1 MKSDKDENTSL
12 ETECLFGETVEILDK
27 YKNLVYCKLST
38 DNYCGWIRKSS
49 LGKYIQTT
57 HRVIVKRTYIYKKKD
72 AKSDVLFYIPM
83 GSHLATEEIKHNW
96 AKIYFSIERKTE
108 VGYVPSNHIVELK
121 NQCKD
126 WVSMAEQ
133 LEGIPYR
140 WGGRD
145 TLGVDCSALLQLAYQ
160 AYGQKIP
167 RNTSQ
172 QLKLEKRIIHNF
184 ENLER
189 GCVVF
194 WEGHVGIM
202 TDKNNCIHANGFY
215 MKTTIEPLRKII
227 GRMAK
232 DFSVIK
238 MMNFN

>member
-1 MKSDKDENTSL
+1 
-12 ETECLFGETVEILDK
+12 
-27 YKNLVYCKLST
+27 
-38 DNYCGWIRKSS
+38 
-49 LGKYIQTT
+49 
-57 HRVIVKRTYIYKKKD
+57 
-72 AKSDVLFYIPM
+72 
-83 GSHLATEEIKHNW
+83 
-96 AKIYFSIERKTE
+96 
-108 VGYVPSNHIVELK
+108 
-121 NQCKD
+121 
-126 WVSMAEQ
+126 MAEQ

-160 AYGQKIP
+160 TYGEKIP

-172 QLKLEKRIIHNF
+172 QVKLEKRNIHNF

-189 GCVVF
+189 GCVIF

-232 DFSVIK
+232 DFGVIK